1 MSQVTGMLKLSNGT
15 RLEYVAVTLANQ
27 RHGRHCEAEW
37 GGVFKSTG
45 NVPIDMLRENH
56 LVLKNGASGRISIV
70 HVSPTA
76 EGSLALFHG
85 VATSDESDNGEHFA
99 PLENN

>member
-1 MSQVTGMLKLSNGT
+1 MQQVRGMLQLSNGT
-15 RLEYVAVTLANQ
+15 QLEYVAVSLARQ
-27 RHGRHCEAEW
+27 RHGKRANTGW

-45 NVPIDMLRENH
+45 KVPIDMLRENH
-56 LVLKNGASGRISIV
+56 LVLENGNSGVINIV

-85 VATSDESDNGEHFA
+85 VGTSDESDDGGEFP
-99 PLENN
+99 PLEAA